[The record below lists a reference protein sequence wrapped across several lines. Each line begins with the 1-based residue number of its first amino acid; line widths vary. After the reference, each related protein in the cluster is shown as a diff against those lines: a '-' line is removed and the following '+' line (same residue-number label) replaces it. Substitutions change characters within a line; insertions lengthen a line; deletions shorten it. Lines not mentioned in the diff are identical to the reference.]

1 MEVGNDLID
10 PQKQSSSVI
19 SLLLLLSFAPW
30 RRLPF
35 PSRKMHNPIW
45 TWQERE
51 GQQLETR
58 RLLCYWRVAGVAVE
72 ASTSIPWECKFD
84 GFLPF
89 NIFLSLNAFFNFY
102 PASQFSRII
111 WKKSKSHL
119 NFRAKIYFCSCMFFG
134 TNNHCILNGQ
144 KLNKNI
150 KNGPIWRVFE
160 KLKLAVNQCYQITH
174 CTAQWLKI
182 TQKCLICMFG
192 IFHQFLSYLNWPVW

>member
-1 MEVGNDLID
+1 MRKKFSPFLLYKKVSFDLRKPSFFAYSLFQMDVGNDLID
-10 PQKQSSSVI
+10 PPKSKAHLLSSVI
-19 SLLLLLSFAPW
+19 SQLLSFAPW

-111 WKKSKSHL
+111 WKKSHL
-119 NFRAKIYFCSCMFFG
+119 NFRAKIYYCSCIYKSPF
-134 TNNHCILNGQ
+134 
-144 KLNKNI
+144 
-150 KNGPIWRVFE
+150 
-160 KLKLAVNQCYQITH
+160 LAR
-174 CTAQWLKI
+174 KI
-182 TQKCLICMFG
+182 IPFWMDK
-192 IFHQFLSYLNWPVW
+192 S